1 MVFEFQLWVTFLET
15 GAVGTAAN
23 VLNSEVGG
31 TVKGNR
37 TILKIWRFDRRING
51 VFSKIYKK
59 KPPILIKSK
68 RKVKKMC

>member
-1 MVFEFQLWVTFLET
+1 MVFEFQLLVTFLET

-37 TILKIWRFDRRING
+37 TIKIWRFDRRIQWG
-51 VFSKIYKK
+51 FLQSE
-59 KPPILIKSK
+59 
-68 RKVKKMC
+68 